1 MKRVL
6 QNERGMALA
15 LAIFAL
21 VVVGAL
27 VAAAFFAGT
36 QEQRVGENWRR
47 LQQSFGAAETG
58 LNEVIRCWDPQRI
71 NSMRQYPLDSIRVP
85 LQPAGT
91 VCPLSGYDTLTPDHS
106 GVYGGYVYRL
116 NDQVYMI
123 DVTARDRRS
132 NAGIIGGGAR
142 QRLGQLVRIRL
153 VNFGI
158 SAALTTRGAVDLK
171 GNALVNGRDTVP
183 QGWNTNNCDTI
194 GDTTKAGIRT
204 PDPSKVTTQRPTQLA
219 GTPRVN
225 GDTSIHSNTFNQ
237 FGDISYA
244 SLAASANVQLPGG
257 GNVKT
262 FPTLNGAGAC
272 DRTNNLNWGDGMNPT
287 QPCGHY
293 FPIIHVAGDLTVNGD
308 QGQGILLVDGNL
320 QVQGSYIF
328 YGIILVQG
336 SLQTAGGGSTDA
348 HFYGAVMASNV
359 SLELN
364 SLAGNATLQYSKC
377 AITNAMEGTQSVS
390 PIRSRG
396 WIQLF

>member
-27 VAAAFFAGT
+27 VAGAFFAGT

-58 LNEVIRCWDPQRI
+58 LNEVIRTWDPQRI
-71 NSMRQYPLDSIRVP
+71 NRIRQYPLDSIQVP
-85 LQPAGT
+85 LRPLNPAAGF
-91 VCPLSGYDTLTPDHS
+91 DTLTPDRS
-106 GVYGGYVYRL
+106 GVYGGYVYKL
-116 NDQVYMI
+116 NDQVFLI
-123 DVTARDRRS
+123 DLTARDRRS

-158 SAALTTRGAVDLK
+158 GGALTTRGGVSLK
-171 GNALVNGRDTVP
+171 GNAMVSGRDTVP
-183 QGWNTNNCDTI
+183 QGWDTNNCDTI
-194 GDTTKAGIRT
+194 GDTTKAGVRT
-204 PDPSKVTTQRPTQLA
+204 PDASQVTTQRPGQLF
-219 GTPRVN
+219 GNPPIN
-225 GDTSIHSNTFNQ
+225 GDTSVKASTFTQ

-244 SLAASANVQLPGG
+244 SLAASANVQLSG
-257 GNVKT
+257 GNYKT
-262 FPTLNGAGAC
+262 APNVSGTTC
-272 DRTNNLNWGDGMNPT
+272 VTSDPLNWGDGMNPT

-293 FPIIHVAGDLTVNGD
+293 FPIIHIAGSATLNGD
-308 QGQGILLVDGNL
+308 QGQGILLVDGDL

-328 YGIILVQG
+328 YGIVLVQG
-336 SLQTAGGGSTDA
+336 KLQTAGGGSTDA
-348 HFYGAVMASNV
+348 HFYGAVMANNV
-359 SLELN
+359 DLELN

-390 PIRSRG
+390 AIRSRG

>member
-85 LQPAGT
+85 L
-91 VCPLSGYDTLTPDHS
+91 SGLTPECSDTLTPDHS

-116 NDQVYMI
+116 NDQVYMV

-158 SAALTTRGAVDLK
+158 GAALTTRGAVDLK
-171 GNALVNGRDTVP
+171 GNALVSGRDTVP

-204 PDPSKVTTQRPTQLA
+204 PDPSQVTTQRPTQLA

-244 SLAASANVQLPGG
+244 SLAASANIQLSG
-257 GNVKT
+257 GNYKT

-272 DRTNNLNWGDGMNPT
+272 DKTNSLNWGDGMNPA

-293 FPIIHVAGDLTVNGD
+293 FPIIHVAGNITLNGD
-308 QGQGILLVDGNL
+308 QGQGILLVDGDL
-320 QVQGSYIF
+320 QIQGSYIF
-328 YGIILVQG
+328 YGIVLVQG

>member
-27 VAAAFFAGT
+27 VAGAFFAGT

-58 LNEVIRCWDPQRI
+58 INEVIRTWDPQRI
-71 NSMRQYPLDSIRVP
+71 NRIRQYPLDSIQVP
-85 LQPAGT
+85 LR
-91 VCPLSGYDTLTPDHS
+91 PLGGQFDTLTPDHS

-116 NDQVYMI
+116 NDELYLI
-123 DVTARDRRS
+123 DITARDRRS

-158 SAALTTRGAVDLK
+158 GAALTTRGGVSLK
-171 GNALVNGRDTVP
+171 GNALVNGRDTMP
-183 QGWNTNNCDTI
+183 QGWSSNNCDTI
-194 GDTTKAGIRT
+194 GDTTKAGVRT
-204 PDPSKVTTQRPTQLA
+204 PDPSQVSTQRPGQLY
-219 GTPRVN
+219 GNPPIN
-225 GDTSIHSNTFNQ
+225 GDTSVHPSTFTQ

-244 SLAASANVQLPGG
+244 SLAAGANVQLTG
-257 GNVKT
+257 GNYKIDPV
-262 FPTLNGAGAC
+262 TLGTTCVTTVN
-272 DRTNNLNWGDGMNPT
+272 TNWGDGMNPT

-293 FPIIHVAGDLTVNGD
+293 FPIIHIAGDATLNGD
-308 QGQGILLVDGNL
+308 QGQGILLVDGDL
-320 QVQGSYIF
+320 SIQGSFVF
-328 YGIILVQG
+328 YGIVLVQG
-336 SLQTAGGGSTDA
+336 SLKTAGGGSTDA
-348 HFYGAVMASNV
+348 HFYGAVMANNV
-359 SLELN
+359 DLELN
-364 SLAGNATLQYSKC
+364 SLSGNATLQYSKC

>member
-27 VAAAFFAGT
+27 VAGAFFAGT

-58 LNEVIRCWDPQRI
+58 LNEVIRQWNPQTINRI
-71 NSMRQYPLDSIRVP
+71 RQYPLDSIRIP
-85 LQPAGT
+85 LNPAD
-91 VCPLSGYDTLTPDHS
+91 SLTPDRS

-116 NDQVYMI
+116 NDQVYLI
-123 DVTARDRRS
+123 DITARDRRS

-142 QRLGQLVRIRL
+142 QRLGELVRIRL

-158 SAALTTRGAVDLK
+158 GAALTTRGGVSLK

-183 QGWNTNNCDTI
+183 MGWNTNNCDTI
-194 GDTTKAGIRT
+194 GDTTKAGVRT
-204 PDPSKVTTQRPTQLA
+204 PDPSQVSTQRPGQLY
-219 GTPRVN
+219 GNPPIN
-225 GDTSIHSNTFNQ
+225 GDTSVHASTFTQ

-244 SLAASANVQLPGG
+244 SLAASANIQLPGG
-257 GNVKT
+257 NYKT
-262 FPTLNGAGAC
+262 TPVASGSVCT
-272 DRTNNLNWGDGMNPT
+272 TTVSTNWGDGMNPA

-293 FPIIHVAGDLTVNGD
+293 FPIIHISGSVTLNGD
-308 QGQGILLVDGNL
+308 QGQGILLVDGDLN
-320 QVQGSYIF
+320 VQGSYVF
-328 YGIILVQG
+328 YGIVLVQG
-336 SLQTAGGGSTDA
+336 ALKTAGGGSTDA
-348 HFYGAVMASNV
+348 HFYGAVMANNV
-359 SLELN
+359 DLQLSSL
-364 SLAGNATLQYSKC
+364 SGNATLQYSKC